1 MDFSYPNV
9 LNLFSQHL
17 DPNRNE
23 SASFLLWYLE
33 NYYRLDPIDAADAIC
48 DQRGDK
54 GIDGIW
60 VDDQV
65 QTIHVFQA
73 RLSQSSTRTVGDTP
87 LKEFV
92 GTLQQLKDRENIS
105 RLIKSAGDAE
115 VAALIRRLNLLEKI
129 SEYEVVGEYLT
140 NIAIDS
146 NGSALLDNFPQIT
159 FVGPDFLGSTY
170 ISDERDV
177 AIHADA
183 VFDVSSF
190 QVTEYIVDDK
200 NKALIAP
207 ISARD
212 LLKLDGI
219 SNQSIFTY
227 NVRGPLGSTNVNKD
241 IATSV
246 RDSSLHKIFPLF
258 HNGVTIIAGKMD
270 VSKERLKIADYFVV
284 NGCQSL
290 MVLDKNRNVITDNL
304 YVLTKFVQVDP
315 SSQLASRITEYSN
328 NQNGVKARD
337 FKANSSTQIRLKN
350 EFRALYAGQYAYSV
364 KRGEPIEPGVTIAN
378 EDAGLYLMAFD
389 LREPWATHRKYQV
402 FDDRHATLFAKPSV
416 TADRIVMLQIMREEI
431 DEITKKQSENTL
443 FWKYLLTRYLM
454 LYLIREIL
462 ESDEQGRQII
472 ETPANMTRCE
482 SERRR
487 FRECI
492 KTLLGDLVVDLNS
505 EVKEEGENFDYRGK
519 LRDEEWVKRLCRRLV
534 ADHKKLVNRGRVP
547 SFAEEWQTQEQK
559 FNGQNP

>member
-9 LNLFSQHL
+9 LNLFRQHL
-17 DPNRNE
+17 DPSRNE
-23 SASFLLWYLE
+23 SAAFLIWYLE
-33 NYYRLDPIDAADAIC
+33 NYFRLGPLVAADAIC

-73 RLSQSSTRTVGDTP
+73 RLSQSSTRTVGDTA
-87 LKEFV
+87 LKEFA
-92 GTLQQLKDRENIS
+92 GTLQQLKDRESIS
-105 RLIKSAGDAE
+105 RLLKSAEDSE
-115 VAALIRRLNLLEKI
+115 VAALIQRLNLLDKI
-129 SEYEVVGEYLT
+129 ADYEIVGEYLT
-140 NIAIDS
+140 NIACDS
-146 NGSALLDNFPQIT
+146 NGADFLGTFPQIS
-159 FVGPDFLGSTY
+159 FIGPDLLGSTY

-177 AIHADA
+177 VIHEEA

-246 RDSSLHKIFPLF
+246 RDNSLHKVFPLF

-270 VSKERLKIADYFVV
+270 ASNGQLKIADYFVV

-290 MVLDKNRNVITDNL
+290 IVFDKNKNVLTDNL

-315 SSQLASRITEYSN
+315 SSQLANRITEYSN
-328 NQNGVKARD
+328 NQNGVKPRD
-337 FKANSSTQIRLKN
+337 FKANNSTQIRLKN
-350 EFRALYAGQYAYSV
+350 EFSNLYADLYAYSV
-364 KRGEPIEPGVTIAN
+364 KRGEPVEQGVTIAN

-389 LREPWATHRKYQV
+389 LRQPWATHRKYQV
-402 FDDRHATLFAKPSV
+402 FDDKHAELFSRPGV
-416 TADRIVMLQIMREEI
+416 TADRIVLLQILKEEI
-431 DEITKKQSENTL
+431 DETREKQSENTL
-443 FWKYLLTRYLM
+443 FWKHLLSRYLM

-462 ESDEQGRQII
+462 ESDEQGRRII
-472 ETPANMTRCE
+472 ETPEIMTRHE
-482 SERRR
+482 SERCR
-487 FRECI
+487 FRKCI
-492 KTLLGDLVVDLNS
+492 KALLGDLVVDMNS
-505 EVKEEGENFDYRGK
+505 EVGDEGENFDYRGK
-519 LRDEEWVKRLCRRLV
+519 LRDEEWVKSIRRT
-534 ADHKKLVNRGRVP
+534 LVNEYKKMVRRGRVP
-547 SFAEEWQTQEQK
+547 SFAEEWQCQDQK
-559 FNGQNP
+559 HNGQS

>member
-431 DEITKKQSENTL
+431 DEIT
-443 FWKYLLTRYLM
+443 
-454 LYLIREIL
+454 
-462 ESDEQGRQII
+462 
-472 ETPANMTRCE
+472 
-482 SERRR
+482 
-487 FRECI
+487 
-492 KTLLGDLVVDLNS
+492 
-505 EVKEEGENFDYRGK
+505 
-519 LRDEEWVKRLCRRLV
+519 
-534 ADHKKLVNRGRVP
+534 
-547 SFAEEWQTQEQK
+547 
-559 FNGQNP
+559 